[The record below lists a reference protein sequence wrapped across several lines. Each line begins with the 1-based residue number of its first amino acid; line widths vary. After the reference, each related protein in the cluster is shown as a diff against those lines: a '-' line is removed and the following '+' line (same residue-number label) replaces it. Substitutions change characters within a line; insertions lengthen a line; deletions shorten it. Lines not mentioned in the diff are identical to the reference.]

1 MFLRQLAAASA
12 EVQPPARWAL
22 PDTEETAGHRPRSDS
37 QRRQART
44 QGPSPSGTPSAGPAV
59 GALLRAM
66 PRRGCS
72 AQRFRGSGSPAPSPC
87 SRSLRGHGLCR
98 VTPAEGTGGDSPR
111 GFIPERGAPPCA
123 RCRECRK
130 GVRDRAAAVC
140 SVGCCSWFTAR
151 GKKFPP
157 QPPATAPR
165 KSFVCAQGIA
175 QGLVHGC
182 AANRLVKRSP
192 GTSFLLRRIL
202 PLEPQGKRAGS
213 ESLFSWQLHH

>member
-44 QGPSPSGTPSAGPAV
+44 QGPSPSGTSSAGPAV
-59 GALLRAM
+59 GALLCAM

-140 SVGCCSWFTAR
+140 SVGCCSGFTAR

-157 QPPATAPR
+157 PSPPPLHH
-165 KSFVCAQGIA
+165 V
-175 QGLVHGC
+175 
-182 AANRLVKRSP
+182 NRLFVLK
-192 GTSFLLRRIL
+192 GLLRAL
-202 PLEPQGKRAGS
+202 CMAAQQTDWLKGVLGP
-213 ESLFSWQLHH
+213 LFSCAEFCH